1 MPILCIAGVLSAVS
15 HAFAQSS
22 SMFINMWEYELA
34 QGGSLSSMKLM
45 SLSIHMN
52 PAVLS
57 MQMRKE
63 KERRA

>member
-15 HAFAQSS
+15 YAFAQSS